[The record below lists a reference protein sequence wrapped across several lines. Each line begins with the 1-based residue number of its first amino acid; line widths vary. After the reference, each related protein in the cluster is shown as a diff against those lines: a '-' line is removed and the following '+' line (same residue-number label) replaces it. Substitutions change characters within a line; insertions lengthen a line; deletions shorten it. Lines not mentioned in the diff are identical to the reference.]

1 MNSEILSDKN
11 KTIAGT
17 VYTVTAFVMWGLL
30 PGYWKMLKAV
40 PSDEIVF
47 HRIIWTF
54 IISIVLVFLTGR
66 REALMNILRNRK
78 LRIIVFFSSLTIV
91 SNWLIYVYAVNTG
104 RIVEASLGYFINP
117 LVSILL
123 GMIVLREKLTRIQI
137 TALILAACAVLYMS
151 ADLGSFPWIALT
163 LAFSFGLYGL
173 IKKMGDL
180 DSIASLGVE
189 TLFLLPAAGYVII
202 FKEYNG
208 TGAMGNASLSMV
220 LILLGTGV
228 VSAFPLFLF
237 AEGARMIPLS
247 RIGFI
252 QYVSPSIMLLIGV
265 AVYGEKFSFTHA
277 VSFSLI
283 WCALIL
289 YTVSGLIKIRGRR
302 FYSE

>member
-1 MNSEILSDKN
+1 MNSENLSDKR
-11 KTIAGT
+11 KSITGT
-17 VYTVTAFVMWGLL
+17 VYAVAAFVMWGLL

-54 IISIVLVFLTGR
+54 VISIVLVFLTGR
-66 REALMNILRNRK
+66 REALMNIIKNRK

-123 GMIVLREKLTRIQI
+123 GMIVLRERLTRIQV
-137 TALILAACAVLYMS
+137 TALILAACAVIYMS
-151 ADLGSFPWIALT
+151 AGLGSFPWIALT

-189 TLFLLPAAGYVII
+189 TLFLLPAAGYVILS
-202 FKEYNG
+202 KECSG

-237 AEGARMIPLS
+237 AQGARMIPLS

-265 AVYGEKFSFTHA
+265 AVYGENFSFTHA

-289 YTVSGLIKIRGRR
+289 YTVSSVIKIRGMRY
-302 FYSE
+302 YSE